1 MSIGATPER
10 HTGKSLA
17 LTRIRS
23 GLSLGINLIQ
33 PFPLPD
39 PPDQASVIPPTQMA
53 WLAPISSS
61 L

>member
-17 LTRIRS
+17 LTRMRS
-23 GLSLGINLIQ
+23 GLSLGIHPDPTL
-33 PFPLPD
+33 PLPD
-39 PPDQASVIPPTQMA
+39 PPDQGFRDPPTQMA